1 MTFRSFTALAGMALM
16 IWACNSG
23 PEALPVLGQHDI
35 DPDTGDTISI
45 HQIPDFSFVNQDSQ
59 TVSNG
64 TYAGKA
70 YVADFF
76 FVSCPTICPKVAQ
89 QMLRLYKKYE
99 DNDQFFL
106 LSHTIDP
113 KHDTIPRLK
122 KYAEGLGVMA
132 PKWDF
137 VTGDKK
143 AIYDIAADY
152 MSIASED
159 PDAPGGFNHSGYLIL
174 VDKNR
179 HIRSFCNGT
188 QPEDVDRFMKDI
200 DWLLAHGG

>member
-1 MTFRSFTALAGMALM
+1 
-16 IWACNSG
+16 
-23 PEALPVLGQHDI
+23 
-35 DPDTGDTISI
+35 
-45 HQIPDFSFVNQDSQ
+45 
-59 TVSNG
+59 
-64 TYAGKA
+64 
-70 YVADFF
+70 
-76 FVSCPTICPKVAQ
+76 
-89 QMLRLYKKYE
+89 
-99 DNDQFFL
+99 FL
-106 LSHTIDP
+106 VSHTIDP
-113 KHDTIPRLK
+113 KHDTVPRLK
-122 KYAEGLGVMA
+122 KYAEGLGVTA

-143 AIYDIAADY
+143 AIYDIATDY